1 MSYYVVRFFK
11 KTITAKGTNM
21 AGNKTLNKAKEAQQ
35 DENHTRLEDISAE
48 LKQGGC
54 GYSYGRL

>member
-1 MSYYVVRFFK
+1 
-11 KTITAKGTNM
+11 M